1 MMMVAMLSISFV
13 SCSDDDDDVSNSIVG
28 TWRYEEDDYYEVIT
42 FKSDGTGTW
51 TEYELGDYDSVFF
64 TYTYDYTSMVL
75 VMRYEDGDTEKSK
88 VQITGDV
95 MYFDGD
101 LFRRVK

>member
-13 SCSDDDDDVSNSIVG
+13 SCSDDDDISNSIVG
-28 TWRYEEDDYYEVIT
+28 TWRYEEDGYYDVVT

-51 TEYELGDYDSVFF
+51 TEYELGDYDSWFF

-75 VMRYEDGDTEKSK
+75 VVRYEDGDTEKSK
-88 VQITGDV
+88 VQIAGDV
-95 MYFDGD
+95 MYIDGD
-101 LFRRVK
+101 FYRRVK